1 MWQLR
6 DSLVIALTDPRRRK
20 AAVEVVQQHCL
31 PMVQSLVIDRLVEV
45 VKLGGTAHGDA
56 LASLVEFGP
65 PALRVLMQDLERS
78 CSTAVQFRLVEAL
91 SVFAGQPSF
100 SGHVDLM
107 MVLANMG
114 PRAADRD
121 LRNAIAKLLTNL
133 RRSST
138 AVPKSIP
145 TTNTAGSKHT
155 SL

>member
-1 MWQLR
+1 
-6 DSLVIALTDPRRRK
+6 
-20 AAVEVVQQHCL
+20 L

-45 VKLGGTAHGDA
+45 VKLRGTAHGDA

-78 CSTAVQFRLVEAL
+78 CSTAVQFCLVEAL
-91 SVFAGQPSF
+91 SVFAGQPTF
-100 SGHVDLM
+100 TGHVDLM

-114 PRAADRD
+114 PRVADQD
-121 LRNAIAKLLTNL
+121 LRNAIAKLLTDL
-133 RRSST
+133 RRRST
-138 AVPKSIP
+138 AVPRSIP